1 MFCKNGMRD
10 VTRRGGCVLLLALCG
25 CGGGATGS
33 GLEMIPV
40 TGMVRLDGKPLTSAT
55 VMFNPLP
62 GTKGN
67 GGYGV
72 TNAEGKFSVIDYQET
87 PGCPPGEY
95 AVTFTKIT
103 QPDGSPI
110 PPGAQRGEVGMV
122 EQIPKA
128 YTIFKPEMV
137 ITAATVKTPASDF
150 EFALDSKMKP
160 PRHLLQ

>member
-1 MFCKNGMRD
+1 MNWMSD
-10 VTRRGGCVLLLALCG
+10 VSRWGSGVLLLALCG
-25 CGGGATGS
+25 CGGGVQGS

-40 TGMVRLDGKPLTSAT
+40 TGIVRLDGQPLTAAT
-55 VMFNPLP
+55 VLFNPLP

-72 TNAEGKFSVIDYQET
+72 TDAEGKFSVIDYQEV

-137 ITAATVKTPASDF
+137 ITAASVKTPASEF

-160 PRHLLQ
+160 PRQLFQ